1 MKISMNE
8 TEDIKKYVETCREA
22 FWQNIFRFE
31 TEYLVSRLKHCR
43 DVLSVGCGPAIIEGK
58 LSEYGFNMTGLDI
71 SREALKCVPD
81 NVRTFTGRAE
91 DMSFAKSSF
100 DAVIY
105 VASLQFIEDYQ
116 KALQRSFAVLKSKGK
131 IIVMLLNPQSDFF
144 KKRRLEPDSYIN
156 LIRHTNLNEM
166 EKVIE
171 ELFTVQ
177 TEYILGVRG
186 ENIFESKAPNEAAL
200 YVIIGKKR

>member
-1 MKISMNE
+1 MNE
-8 TEDIKKYVETCREA
+8 TEEIKKYVETCREA
-22 FWQNIFRFE
+22 FWQDIFLVE
-31 TEYLVSRLKHCR
+31 TEYLVSRLKNCR

-58 LSEYGFNMTGLDI
+58 LSEVGFNVTGLDI
-71 SREALKCVPD
+71 SAEALKCAPD
-81 NVRTFTGRAE
+81 SVRTFAGRAE
-91 DMSFAKSSF
+91 EMPFAESSF

-116 KALQRSFAVLKSKGK
+116 KALQQSFVVLRPEGR
-131 IIVMLLNPQSDFF
+131 IIVMLLNPRSDFF
-144 KKRRLEPDSYIN
+144 KKRRLEPDSYVN
-156 LIRHTNLNEM
+156 LIRHTDLNEM
-166 EKVIE
+166 EEAVK

-186 ENIFESKAPNEAAL
+186 ENIFESKAPDEAAL

>member
-1 MKISMNE
+1 MNE
-8 TEDIKKYVETCREA
+8 TEEIKKYVETCREA
-22 FWQNIFRFE
+22 FWQDIFLVE
-31 TEYLVSRLKHCR
+31 TEYLVSRLKNCC

-58 LSEYGFNMTGLDI
+58 LSEFGFNVTGMDI
-71 SREALKCVPD
+71 SAEALKCAPD
-81 NVRTFTGRAE
+81 SVRTFAGRAK
-91 DMSFAKSSF
+91 DTLFAESSF

-116 KALQRSFAVLKSKGK
+116 KALQQSFVVLRPEGR
-131 IIVMLLNPQSDFF
+131 IIVMLLNPRSDFF
-144 KKRRLEPDSYIN
+144 KKRRLEPDSYVN
-156 LIRHTNLNEM
+156 LIRHTDLNEM
-166 EKVIE
+166 EEAVK

-186 ENIFESKAPNEAAL
+186 ENLFESKAPDEAAL